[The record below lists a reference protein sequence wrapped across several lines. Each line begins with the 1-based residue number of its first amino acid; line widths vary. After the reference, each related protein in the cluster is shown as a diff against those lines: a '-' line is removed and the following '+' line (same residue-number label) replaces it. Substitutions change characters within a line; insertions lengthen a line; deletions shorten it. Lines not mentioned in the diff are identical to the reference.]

1 MKRIGNETSRCK
13 IRVSIADMIALGV
26 RTLGAGKPLQPEFLY
41 QILPQDALPLIATLP
56 HRNCAVSI
64 PYHSNSG
71 CGYVIT
77 KSLPTGRK
85 GFVLVYALKANR
97 RYEAV
102 KAVFQDKSYD
112 IEEFH
117 AYAIQWTRMHIG
129 TMHRIPEKFFYF
141 APFREQWNVIR
152 RDHGYMPVDPAYFSA
167 HLSAEILEKRQ
178 RIRASGVIVR
188 IPVLAGEEKGTR
200 LPPFFTKV
208 KLTFDAHPGIQTRW
222 ISFEEYVR
230 IKARESAPPDRIA
243 ENFPEWLNEL
253 KKESGFVSW
262 VFRPGKLFGSRREW
276 WGDRNRRFA
285 EHEGIDFAEGRNS
298 GGKLIPIPEGTPIR
312 AIEDGEIA
320 AVLDD
325 FLGKTVLVRHPQTVN
340 RQGSILYTQYSH
352 ILPVDVSA
360 SAVSKGQVLGRVG
373 RTTQSK
379 APMHFHFAAAWV
391 PQILPASELT
401 LSHFHPAYTPITL
414 INLNRLLEEVHAGI

>member
-1 MKRIGNETSRCK
+1 MRRIGNETSRCT

-26 RTLGAGKPLQPEFLY
+26 RTQGAGMPLQTEFLY
-41 QILPQDALPLIATLP
+41 QVLPPDALTLFATLP
-56 HRNCAVSI
+56 RRKCAVSI

-77 KSLPTGRK
+77 KSKPTGRK
-85 GFVLVYALKANR
+85 GFVLVYALNANR

-112 IEEFH
+112 IEEFN
-117 AYAIQWTRMHIG
+117 AYASQWTRMHMG
-129 TMHRIPEKFFYF
+129 TIQRIPGKFFYF

-152 RDHGYMPVDPAYFSA
+152 RDHGYMPVDPSYFSA
-167 HLSAEILEKRQ
+167 DLSAEILEKRQ

-188 IPVLAGEEKGTR
+188 IPVLACEEKGTR
-200 LPPFFTKV
+200 LSPFFTKV
-208 KLTFDAHPGIQTRW
+208 ELTFDAHPSIQTRW
-222 ISFEEYVR
+222 MSFKEFVR
-230 IKARESAPPDRIA
+230 IKARESTPPNRIA
-243 ENFPEWLNEL
+243 EKFPEWLNRL
-253 KKESGFVSW
+253 KEESGFVSW
-262 VFRPGKLFGSRREW
+262 VFRSGKLFGSRREW

-298 GGKLIPIPEGTPIR
+298 SGKLIPIPEGTPVR

-325 FLGKTVLVRHPQTVN
+325 FLGKTVLVRHPQMVN

-352 ILPVDVSA
+352 ILPVAVSA
-360 SAVSKGQVLGRVG
+360 SAVSNGQVLGRVG

-379 APMHFHFAAAWV
+379 APIHFHFAAAWV
-391 PQILPASELT
+391 PQILPTRELT
-401 LSHFHPAYTPITL
+401 LSHFHPGYTPITL
-414 INLNRLLEEVHAGI
+414 INLNNLLEEVHAGI

>member
-1 MKRIGNETSRCK
+1 MRQIEKEPSRCT
-13 IRVSIADMIALGV
+13 IRVSIVDMIALGI
-26 RTLGAGKPLQPEFLY
+26 RTQGAGKPQRPEFLY
-41 QILPQDALPLIATLP
+41 QVLPPDALTLFATLP
-56 HRNCAVSI
+56 RRKCAVSI

-117 AYAIQWTRMHIG
+117 EYASRWTRMHVGI
-129 TMHRIPEKFFYF
+129 MHRIPEKFFYF

-152 RDHGYMPVDPAYFSA
+152 RDHGYMPVDPSYFSA
-167 HLSAEILEKRQ
+167 DLSAEILEKRQ

-188 IPVLAGEEKGTR
+188 IPVLACEEKGTG
-200 LPPFFTKV
+200 PSPFFAKV
-208 KLTFDAHPGIQTRW
+208 ELTFDAHPDIQTRW
-222 ISFEEYVR
+222 TSFEEYVR
-230 IKARESAPPDRIA
+230 IKVRESAPPNRIA
-243 ENFPEWLNEL
+243 EKFPEWLNRL
-253 KKESGFVSW
+253 KEESGFVSW
-262 VFRPGKLFGSRREW
+262 VFRSGKLFGSRKEW

-298 GGKLIPIPEGTPIR
+298 GGKLIPIPEGTPVR

-320 AVLDD
+320 AVLND
-325 FLGKTVLVRHPQTVN
+325 FLGKTVLVRHPQIVN

-352 ILPVDVSA
+352 ILPVDASA

-373 RTTQSK
+373 RMTQSK
-379 APMHFHFAAAWV
+379 APMHFHFAVAWV

-401 LSHFHPAYTPITL
+401 LSHLHPAYTPITL
-414 INLNRLLEEVHAGI
+414 INLNRLLEEVRTGI